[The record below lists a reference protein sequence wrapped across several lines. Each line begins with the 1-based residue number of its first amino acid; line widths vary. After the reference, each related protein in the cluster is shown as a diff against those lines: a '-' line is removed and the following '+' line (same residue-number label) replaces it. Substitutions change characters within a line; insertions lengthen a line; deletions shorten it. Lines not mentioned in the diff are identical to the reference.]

1 MCKNGFTAVP
11 TEEIQSITVREQTNI
26 LSALATNLGFLV
38 THLLLQQDARSPRLT
53 LEQQS
58 LVIVSDEQLSV
69 EEIAQFVRGGWKLSN
84 NVNSVMEPLIITLNP
99 QIHIMTIGCD

>member
-1 MCKNGFTAVP
+1 MRSQGTKYP
-11 TEEIQSITVREQTNI
+11 HSII
-26 LSALATNLGFLV
+26 
-38 THLLLQQDARSPRLT
+38 PRFT

-58 LVIVSDEQLSV
+58 LVIVSNEQLSV